1 MLWGILL
8 RKCVLVNTISSV
20 LSLLSLRFAFVE
32 YDSHRAAA
40 MARRKLMN
48 GRVYLWGH
56 QLAVDWA
63 EPELEVDEEI
73 MAQVRYS
80 MEHVLP
86 QHPWV
91 SRGWVY
97 SDCPLFIKFWSACD
111 CKILLVQVKVLYV
124 RNLMLSTAE
133 STIEEV
139 FSLHAPV
146 ERVKKI
152 RDYAFVHFHSK
163 DDAHKAMNALNGG

>member
-1 MLWGILL
+1 M
-8 RKCVLVNTISSV
+8 KCVLVNTISSV

-86 QHPWV
+86 QHPWYPE
-91 SRGWVY
+91 GGYIQIAHY
-97 SDCPLFIKFWSACD
+97 SLNFRVPVIVKFC
-111 CKILLVQVKVLYV
+111 
-124 RNLMLSTAE
+124 
-133 STIEEV
+133 
-139 FSLHAPV
+139 
-146 ERVKKI
+146 
-152 RDYAFVHFHSK
+152 
-163 DDAHKAMNALNGG
+163 